1 MSWQISDEVLG
12 GSPSSVTISGSEYAY
27 RALAASYGQLGRI
40 DEARAAVA
48 EMLRIDP
55 DLTLEKVKG
64 EDLRV
69 NPNFDPDFIERQ
81 IDGLRKA
88 GLPE

>member
-12 GSPSSVTISGSEYAY
+12 GSPSSVSISGNEYAY
-27 RALAASYGQLGRI
+27 RALVASYGQLGRI

-48 EMLRIDP
+48 EELRIDP
-55 DLTLEKVKG
+55 ELTLAKV
-64 EDLRV
+64 EREIASV
-69 NPNFDPDFIERQ
+69 NPNFNPDFRDRYL
-81 IDGLRKA
+81 DGLRKA